1 MLSWRVIFPQPRL
14 YLIIRRVKPVKL
26 DDAPYELRREDM
38 GEFRDE
44 NCVDGVA
51 ARALVILE
59 AVPTKAARREYFCKV
74 RIRVCW
80 DGVKGGAGSEED
92 GVEARVHP
100 GFVEGSQGG
109 LTHGVW

>member
-1 MLSWRVIFPQPRL
+1 M
-14 YLIIRRVKPVKL
+14 KPVKL
-26 DDAPYELRREDM
+26 DDAPYELRREEM

-44 NCVDGVA
+44 HGVHGVA
-51 ARALVILE
+51 ARAFVILE

-100 GFVEGSQGG
+100 GFVERSQPVY
-109 LTHGVW
+109 GVW

>member
-1 MLSWRVIFPQPRL
+1 M
-14 YLIIRRVKPVKL
+14 KPVKL
-26 DDAPYELRREDM
+26 DDAPYELRREEM
-38 GEFRDE
+38 GEFRDK

-100 GFVEGSQGG
+100 GFAAAIRTVNAGG
-109 LTHGVW
+109 ITHGVW